1 MKKITVRLGDYSYII
16 HIGAGIINETGG
28 ILNKLGF
35 SDKTIIITNPV
46 VNKFYGNSLKKS
58 LADKSFKTDIFEVPE
73 GEKYKSLESAGILY
87 HKLAEAGT
95 ERSTPVLALGGGV
108 IGDLTGFVAA
118 TYMRG
123 IPFIQI
129 PTTLLAQV
137 DSSVGGKTAVN
148 HRRLKNEIGAFYQP
162 KVVISDISTLKTL
175 PAGELINGISEIIK
189 SAVIKDAQFF
199 DYLEEH
205 LDLIKTLDDNVLEEI
220 VASSVQIK
228 TDVVE
233 SDERDLGLRN
243 VLNFGHTVGHAVES
257 VSDFRITHG
266 QAVAIGMVAA
276 SMIAVELGS
285 MSSEIVPRL
294 KNLLGR
300 AGLMIK
306 LPQLEVKQI
315 ITAMQYDKKV
325 KGGKIRFILPRS
337 IGQVDIRD
345 DVPSALV
352 EKVLKEMK

>member
-1 MKKITVRLGDYSYII
+1 
-16 HIGAGIINETGG
+16 
-28 ILNKLGF
+28 
-35 SDKTIIITNPV
+35 
-46 VNKFYGNSLKKS
+46 
-58 LADKSFKTDIFEVPE
+58 
-73 GEKYKSLESAGILY
+73 
-87 HKLAEAGT
+87 
-95 ERSTPVLALGGGV
+95 
-108 IGDLTGFVAA
+108 
-118 TYMRG
+118 
-123 IPFIQI
+123 
-129 PTTLLAQV
+129 
-137 DSSVGGKTAVN
+137 
-148 HRRLKNEIGAFYQP
+148 
-162 KVVISDISTLKTL
+162 LKTL